1 MNIGLYFG
9 SFNPIHIGHLI
20 IADFVANNS
29 EVDKVWFVVS
39 PQNPLK
45 ESSTL
50 LEESLRLNLV
60 NKAIENN
67 PKFETCDIEF
77 NLPRPSYT
85 IDTLAF
91 LKNKFPTFTFSIIM
105 GSDSFVSIY
114 KWKNYE
120 RLLQENFFIIYERTG
135 FPIKRKDNNV
145 IILNAPLLNIS
156 STAIR
161 TSIKEGKS
169 IRYLVVEN
177 VLQELHEKGYY
188 K

>member
-1 MNIGLYFG
+1 MHIGLYFG

-20 IADFVANNS
+20 IADFVANHT

-67 PKFETCDIEF
+67 PKFETCNIEF

-85 IDTLAF
+85 VDTLEY
-91 LKNKFPTFTFSIIM
+91 LKDKFSIFTFSVIM
-105 GSDSFVSIY
+105 GSDSFVSID
-114 KWKNYE
+114 KWKKYE
-120 RLLQENFFIIYERTG
+120 KLLQENSFIIYERTG
-135 FPIKRKDNNV
+135 FPIKKRENNV
-145 IILNAPLLNIS
+145 IVLNAPILDIS

-161 TSIKEGKS
+161 NSIKEGKS